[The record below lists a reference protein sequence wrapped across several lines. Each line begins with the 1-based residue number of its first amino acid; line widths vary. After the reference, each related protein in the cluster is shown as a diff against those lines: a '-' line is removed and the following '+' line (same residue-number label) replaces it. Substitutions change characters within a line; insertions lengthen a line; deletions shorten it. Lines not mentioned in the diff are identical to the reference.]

1 MKPRFDFDKVMGN
14 VGGGDTPSS
23 EGVRNGPPL
32 GDDEMY
38 KLAERAI
45 GMDGPRLS
53 PEDFKAKNGFE
64 PTTPGLALK
73 ELSEFME
80 ASSMQGP
87 GYSGPE
93 IPAQAEE
100 DAARALEKLKG
111 MTDTELLRIEYLAF
125 AAIGG
130 AKAVGLVAH
139 IVRTKLRRS

>member
-14 VGGGDTPSS
+14 VGGGDTPQPSGNDTPKFS
-23 EGVRNGPPL
+23 GNEKA
-32 GDDEMY
+32 D
-38 KLAERAI
+38 AI
-45 GMDGPRLS
+45 IAFLGMDGKTLS
-53 PEDFKAKNGFE
+53 PEDFRAKNGFDA
-64 PTTPGLALK
+64 TTPGLALK

-80 ASSMQGP
+80 ASSMQSP
-87 GYSGPE
+87 GYSGDPT
-93 IPAQAEE
+93 PQAEE